1 MKIDTIKDGDII
13 IANIIRSGEWPE
25 GLKFYTDDKDFVQ
38 VSTWNY
44 NAGKHLKAHSHKVCV
59 RNSNRT
65 QEVVMVKNGKMK
77 ADFYNREGK
86 LIKEDC
92 LNKGDIAIIYA
103 GGHAYD
109 ILEDKTLI
117 FEVKNGPYPGI
128 EKDKELIEE

>member
-1 MKIDTIKDGDII
+1 MEAEHVKDGDIL
-13 IANIIRSGEWPE
+13 IAKILRNSQWPE
-25 GLKFYTDDKDFVQ
+25 GLTFYTEDKDFVQ

-44 NAGKHLKAHSHKVCV
+44 NAGKHLKAHSHKIC
-59 RNSNRT
+59 RRDSDRT
-65 QEVVMVKNGKMK
+65 QEVILVKSGKMK
-77 ADFYNREGK
+77 VYFYNKDDK

-92 LNKGDIAIIYA
+92 LNMGDIAIIYA

-128 EKDKELIEE
+128 ERDKKLI

>member
-13 IANIIRSGEWPE
+13 IANIIRNGEWPE

-44 NAGKHLKAHSHKVCV
+44 DKGKHLKAHSHKVCV
-59 RNSNRT
+59 RDSSRT

-77 ADFYNREGK
+77 ADFYNEEGK

-128 EKDKELIEE
+128 ENDKKLIEE